1 MRATESAGL
10 MTFAANSI
18 STTATAGNVG
28 QGSRFGEDALLIGLV
43 GGVTSL
49 AQNFL
54 RALMRAILP
63 ISRLRSGRDPN
74 GTGNPKTQAP
84 KRSLGHPS
92 WKEKKGEVPPLRNP
106 TISREVRWEEKI
118 GLLRSG

>member
-74 GTGNPKTQAP
+74 GTGNPKTKLPNRAWGTLRGRRR
-84 KRSLGHPS
+84 KERSLHCATQPS
-92 WKEKKGEVPPLRNP
+92 HGK
-106 TISREVRWEEKI
+106 
-118 GLLRSG
+118 